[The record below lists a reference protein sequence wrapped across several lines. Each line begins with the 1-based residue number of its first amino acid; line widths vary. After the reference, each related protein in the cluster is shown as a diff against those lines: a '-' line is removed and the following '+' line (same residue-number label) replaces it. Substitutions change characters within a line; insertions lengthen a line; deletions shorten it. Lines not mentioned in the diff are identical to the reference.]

1 MSSRR
6 GHGLAVM
13 SLAVLAVAPAAAWP
27 SGPGPAPRCPAGG
40 RIEEGAPGRAPTL
53 CVIDDHARREGGFV
67 VVDARVANFSTRPI
81 THAQVSVEL
90 YAESGRL
97 LAGENTILRPDRL
110 EPGQR
115 GSVLVI
121 GLYRDGIDR
130 IRYRIAWQ
138 QAGRQHRGTTE
149 HTLALAASPA
159 GDAAV
164 TRAGAR
170 AATRAGRARDP
181 AWPKP
186 RS

>member
-1 MSSRR
+1 MLSRR

-13 SLAVLAVAPAAAWP
+13 SLALLAVAPAAVWP

-40 RIEEGAPGRAPTL
+40 RIEEEEPGRAPTL
-53 CVIDDHARREGGFV
+53 CVVEDHARREGGFV

-90 YAESGRL
+90 YAGSGRL

-121 GLYRDGIDR
+121 APYQDGIDR
-130 IRYRIAWQ
+130 IRYRIAWR
-138 QAGRQHRGTTE
+138 QAGRPYRGAAE
-149 HTLALAASPA
+149 HTVALAAPPA
-159 GDAAV
+159 GDSAV

-181 AWPKP
+181 AWPRP